1 MAFALLANSARSSR
15 AFTTGYQALAATAIT
30 PLITITKN
38 KIQLG
43 GCILSSPHAPR
54 PSPPRSPL
62 LRPRPVASQPRLH
75 LHLLTLLDPLALFE
89 QPPPTHISRIRS
101 SSTGGMFTRNR
112 LASSAALTRL
122 SSPSPKRLVID
133 RQSKCESKHRL
144 LARLLRFL
152 RFRAGHGRVWR
163 PSQGLSSRLEK
174 IVQAKNIPFKR
185 YITRCLERCAAE
197 DGHPIASV

>member
-1 MAFALLANSARSSR
+1 
-15 AFTTGYQALAATAIT
+15 
-30 PLITITKN
+30 
-38 KIQLG
+38 
-43 GCILSSPHAPR
+43 
-54 PSPPRSPL
+54 
-62 LRPRPVASQPRLH
+62 